1 MIQLHAPISSKP
13 IRGVIHSPVLMIIK
27 KHQKNAEIF
36 ITNEMIEQA
45 LYKLIHNIV

>member
-1 MIQLHAPISSKP
+1 MRRLHTPTSSKP
-13 IRGVIHSPVLMIIK
+13 VSVMRSPVLMIIK